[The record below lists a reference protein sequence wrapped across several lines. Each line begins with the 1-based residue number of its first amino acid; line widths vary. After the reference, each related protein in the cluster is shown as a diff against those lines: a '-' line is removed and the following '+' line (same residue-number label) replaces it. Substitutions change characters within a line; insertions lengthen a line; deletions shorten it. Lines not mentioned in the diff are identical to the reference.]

1 MKKVE
6 ILSKLEAAG
15 VIAVVRGKNKD
26 EAIKAINSIIAGGI
40 KGIELTFTVPNA
52 EEIIKEIAKKYADQK
67 DVIIGA
73 GTVLDAFTARIAI
86 MAGAEYIVSPSFDR
100 QTAEICNLYQI
111 PLTLFLSKKYGKK
124 ELASVGMFF
133 SAIVYLILFLIKT
146 SNMYVFLILSS
157 VGYMGLGVFNTV
169 IWANITDVIDDQEV
183 KSDQRE
189 DGTVYAVY
197 SFARKIGQALAGGV
211 GGWTLS
217 IIGYDSLANIQTGDV
232 LEKLYNASTLIP
244 SICFFIVGLILFFLY
259 PLSKDKVLEN
269 CELLKQKY
277 K

>member
-26 EAIKAINSIIAGGI
+26 EAIKAINAITAGGI

-111 PLTLFLSKKYGKK
+111 PYLPGCMTITEIKEALTAGVEIIKLFPGSAFGP
-124 ELASVGMFF
+124 SV
-133 SAIVYLILFLIKT
+133 VKT
-146 SNMYVFLILSS
+146 YQAPLPYVNIMPT
-157 VGYMGLGVFNTV
+157 GGVSLDNLEEWFEAGV
-169 IWANITDVIDDQEV
+169 V
-183 KSDQRE
+183 
-189 DGTVYAVY
+189 AV
-197 SFARKIGQALAGGV
+197 GV
-211 GGWTLS
+211 GGNL
-217 IIGYDSLANIQTGDV
+217 LAPVEKGDFEEV
-232 LEKLYNASTLIP
+232 TRIASKYI
-244 SICFFIVGLILFFLY
+244 
-259 PLSKDKVLEN
+259 DKF
-269 CELLKQKY
+269 Y
-277 K
+277 